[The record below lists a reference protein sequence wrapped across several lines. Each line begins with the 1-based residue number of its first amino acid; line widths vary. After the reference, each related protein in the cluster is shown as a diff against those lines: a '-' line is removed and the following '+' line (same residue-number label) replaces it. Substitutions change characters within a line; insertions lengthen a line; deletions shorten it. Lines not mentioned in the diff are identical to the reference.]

1 MPCVVGRGE
10 SQTVLFVTDAE
21 GDDAIEVVPS
31 EGALE
36 GLEGPDGQGALGGPR
51 RIGAGQLGRVL
62 EITGAPDGSLAA
74 VATHDG
80 RVVLID
86 LSDGSL
92 RTLDRS
98 RHGDATGLTF
108 SPDSAWLAWSHA
120 GPDPLRHLKLARLS
134 DGEVAEATPLRFLDH
149 DPVFTL
155 DGKYL
160 AFLSVRTFDPVYDAH
175 VFDLSFPAGTR
186 PYLITLQ
193 ASTPSPFAAEVAG
206 RPRGTRP
213 AFGGA
218 AGGGGPGASGDEPG
232 DGGQPPAPV
241 EVVGVEIDLDGIAER
256 IVPFPVATGRY
267 SHLRAAAAG
276 VLFLAEPLLGVLGE
290 ARPRAGA
297 EAPRARL
304 LRYDLG
310 KARQVELSAGLDSFE
325 VSGDGRSVV
334 VRDGKSL
341 VVLPADRRAGEP
353 RSGEEPDPDDRIEI
367 DLGRVRIELDPPAE
381 WRQMYDEA
389 ARLMRDHFWIPDMAG
404 VDWNGVVARYRPWLE
419 RIATRDDLSEM
430 IWEVQGE
437 LGSSHAYERPPERPR
452 AAERRLGLLGADLER
467 DPSGVW
473 RVARVLPGETS
484 VLAARSP
491 LAAPGV
497 AMKVGDAILAV
508 DGRPVESRLGP
519 QAMLSGAANKPVEL
533 TVLAAGATS
542 PRRVVVEPLADERAL
557 RYQNWVAGRR
567 AAVHQASS
575 GRLGY
580 VHIPDMMGNGWAEL
594 HRDLRSEVSRD
605 ALVIDVRNNGGGH
618 VSELVLEKLARTVQ
632 AWDISPHFLPKTYP
646 SDAPRGARVLVTDEH
661 AGSDGDI
668 VTAGFRNL
676 GLGPVIGMRT
686 WGGVIGIDGRYHL
699 VDGSMVTQPRYC
711 FWFYGEY
718 GWGVEN
724 HGVDPDIEVPFPPQ
738 DWAAGRDPQLERAV
752 EVALGLLEE
761 HPPARPP
768 DPATRPSRVAPPL
781 PPRP

>member
-1 MPCVVGRGE
+1 
-10 SQTVLFVTDAE
+10 
-21 GDDAIEVVPS
+21 
-31 EGALE
+31 
-36 GLEGPDGQGALGGPR
+36 
-51 RIGAGQLGRVL
+51 
-62 EITGAPDGSLAA
+62 
-74 VATHDG
+74 
-80 RVVLID
+80 
-86 LSDGSL
+86 
-92 RTLDRS
+92 
-98 RHGDATGLTF
+98 
-108 SPDSAWLAWSHA
+108 
-120 GPDPLRHLKLARLS
+120 
-134 DGEVAEATPLRFLDH
+134 
-149 DPVFTL
+149 
-155 DGKYL
+155 
-160 AFLSVRTFDPVYDAH
+160 
-175 VFDLSFPAGTR
+175 
-186 PYLITLQ
+186 
-193 ASTPSPFAAEVAG
+193 
-206 RPRGTRP
+206 
-213 AFGGA
+213 
-218 AGGGGPGASGDEPG
+218 
-232 DGGQPPAPV
+232 
-241 EVVGVEIDLDGIAER
+241 
-256 IVPFPVATGRY
+256 
-267 SHLRAAAAG
+267 
-276 VLFLAEPLLGVLGE
+276 
-290 ARPRAGA
+290 
-297 EAPRARL
+297 
-304 LRYDLG
+304 
-310 KARQVELSAGLDSFE
+310 
-325 VSGDGRSVV
+325 
-334 VRDGKSL
+334 
-341 VVLPADRRAGEP
+341 
-353 RSGEEPDPDDRIEI
+353 
-367 DLGRVRIELDPPAE
+367 
-381 WRQMYDEA
+381 
-389 ARLMRDHFWIPDMAG
+389 
-404 VDWNGVVARYRPWLE
+404 
-419 RIATRDDLSEM
+419 
-430 IWEVQGE
+430 
-437 LGSSHAYERPPERPR
+437 
-452 AAERRLGLLGADLER
+452 
-467 DPSGVW
+467 
-473 RVARVLPGETS
+473 
-484 VLAARSP
+484 
-491 LAAPGV
+491 
-497 AMKVGDAILAV
+497 
-508 DGRPVESRLGP
+508 
-519 QAMLSGAANKPVEL
+519 MLSGAANKPVEL